1 MVPPVS
7 SFLPRKKLKV
17 VTPMSMVSVFV
28 PAISINTIDPTLLL
42 GAGNHHH
49 RHHRM
54 RRFLLLASPA

>member
-1 MVPPVS
+1 
-7 SFLPRKKLKV
+7 
-17 VTPMSMVSVFV
+17 MVSVFV
-28 PAISINTIDPTLLL
+28 PTISINTIDPALLL